1 MQNYCKSC
9 KKHTGN
15 LFPKKL
21 VLVSKNQIKEK
32 LKCAVRLTE
41 RTFIDKIEDKY
52 DQESELKFY
61 LQFFTDW
68 C

>member
-32 LKCAVRLTE
+32 LKCAVCLTE
-41 RTFIDKIEDKY
+41 RTFIDKIEDKF

-61 LQFFTDW
+61 LQFFTD
-68 C
+68 

>member
-15 LFPKKL
+15 LFPKQL

-41 RTFIDKIEDKY
+41 RTFIDKIGDKY

-61 LQFFTDW
+61 LQFFTD
-68 C
+68 